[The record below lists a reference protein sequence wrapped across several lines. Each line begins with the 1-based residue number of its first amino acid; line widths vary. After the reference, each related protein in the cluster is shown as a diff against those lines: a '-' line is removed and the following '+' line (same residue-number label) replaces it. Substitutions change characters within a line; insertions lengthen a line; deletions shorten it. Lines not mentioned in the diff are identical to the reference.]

1 MLGTA
6 SQKQSLEIIAFP
18 SLDNSP
24 SCLSV
29 PQTSEKWYTPS
40 KGLSLTVPL
49 QCCPF
54 LHPTFCQ
61 VLKVQRVYDFFSCV
75 ICPWCCNHSSEV
87 SCIFSRLQQQYAVM
101 WDEAWT
107 LLFVPPYF
115 SVSNSCDPSKEPFP
129 AALYTLRPSPESL
142 QSCRS
147 LSLLAGV
154 HFLPAAVMSWI
165 LGVLPR

>member
-1 MLGTA
+1 MVLHIPKKIKINHLECVLGTA
-6 SQKQSLEIIAFP
+6 SQKQSLEIIALP

-40 KGLSLTVPL
+40 KGLSLTLPL

-61 VLKVQRVYDFFSCV
+61 VLKVQRVYDFFSWV

-87 SCIFSRLQQQYAVM
+87 SCVFSRLQQQYAVM

-107 LLFVPPYF
+107 LLSVCASLFFCLQQLWSQQGAF
-115 SVSNSCDPSKEPFP
+115 SCSTV
-129 AALYTLRPSPESL
+129 YTAS
-142 QSCRS
+142 
-147 LSLLAGV
+147 
-154 HFLPAAVMSWI
+154 
-165 LGVLPR
+165 